1 MKKLLS
7 IAAAITLLAGART
20 ASVQTANAQTQIPQ
34 GSVLY
39 ALPQTIVNVQVT
51 FEKSEFTPGP
61 YAKYAQKYLGSQPKS
76 ASETK
81 YTVKAVKLVPTVES
95 DPSARYTVVI
105 PEKGNGG
112 MNFLSFCRQGLIAI
126 PDSFTGTPAAT
137 TFSTSDP
144 EEIFRG
150 QDPLGN
156 LATVNTTLYKSVQ
169 NENGD
174 YEKVPVQQSQ
184 TVEKSLEKKAEETAG
199 IILNLRQKRLDIITG
214 DTDATFSG
222 EAMQAVLNEMARLEK
237 QYLSLFYGVTDRTEE
252 VRTFAVVPRS
262 GVKNY
267 TVGKVGNT
275 SISMEVNAE
284 PLTAPMLDS
293 SKGKSGA
300 IIYYRVPATAT
311 CRVMEGGK
319 VLVESRVLVYQLGE
333 KVSFPIS
340 SSIF

>member
-7 IAAAITLLAGART
+7 IAAAMMLLAGAQT
-20 ASVQTANAQTQIPQ
+20 ANVQTANAQSQIPQ

-39 ALPQTIVNVQVT
+39 ALPQTVINVQVT

-61 YAKYAQKYLGSQPKS
+61 YARYAQKYLGRQPKT
-76 ASETK
+76 AAETK
-81 YTVKAVKLVPTVES
+81 YAVKAVKVVPTVEA
-95 DPSARYTVVI
+95 DPSSRYTVAI

-112 MNFLSFCRQGLIAI
+112 LNFLSFCRQGLIAI
-126 PDSFTGTPAAT
+126 PDGFAGVPAAT
-137 TFSTSDP
+137 TFSTTDP
-144 EEIFRG
+144 EDIFRG

-184 TVEKSLEKKAEETAG
+184 TVEKSLEKKAEETAN

-222 EAMQAVLNEMARLEK
+222 EAMQSALNEMARLEE
-237 QYLSLFYGVTDRTEE
+237 QYMGLFYGVSVKTEE

-267 TVGKVGNT
+267 TVGKMGNT
-275 SISMEVNAE
+275 SLSMEVAAE

-319 VLVESRVLVYQLGE
+319 ILTESRVLVYQLGD
-333 KVSFPIS
+333 KVSFPLS
-340 SSIF
+340 Y